1 MVVIGMVGENRRKTI
16 SRLRLCDT
24 GSPFDVVGRAGLP
37 DGWIQERI
45 EVLEEPVRMET
56 ANGEILADRTIGL
69 EFEAIGEQEIR
80 PFVLENAPDLI
91 SIGRRCL
98 EMGYSFHWPSGSK
111 SPFFVLPES
120 NQRVHLQ
127 VVDYLPY
134 LVDEHNTEGLTA
146 GTPTSALPVREST
159 PASSSSTAPGADP
172 STGSGPP
179 AVEVTTAAGN
189 GGEGEDEQEPEMT
202 KSVKEQLQAQ
212 AKSLGH
218 LMSHQPFNPF
228 CRACVEGRTRKKPRR
243 KGGLTAAGEAE
254 SGTFGDLITGDH
266 LIARKGPTGD
276 QFADAADKF
285 GQDHLDAKV
294 AVVVRSWHR
303 MGPVLPEKDPRRKR
317 IPSMR

>member
-1 MVVIGMVGENRRKTI
+1 MSKRRERKNKVRRHGGGKTRQKAT
-16 SRLRLCDT
+16 SRLWLCDT
-24 GSPFDVVGRAGLP
+24 GSAHDIVGRTGLP
-37 DGWIQERI
+37 DRWIQELT
-45 EVLEEPVRMET
+45 EELEQPVRLET
-56 ANGEILADRTIGL
+56 ATGEILADKTIGL

-134 LVDEHNTEGLTA
+134 LVDEHNTEGLKA

-179 AVEVTTAAGN
+179 VVKVKTAAGN
-189 GGEGEDEQEPEMT
+189 GGEDEDEQEPEMT

-218 LMSHQPFNPF
+218 LMSHQPFSPF

-254 SGTFGDLITGDH
+254 SEAADNLVTGDQVC
-266 LIARKGPTGD
+266 ARKGPVGD
-276 QFADAADKF
+276 GPKSDPCSHGELRKPP
-285 GQDHLDAKV
+285 
-294 AVVVRSWHR
+294 VRTS
-303 MGPVLPEKDPRRKR
+303 G
-317 IPSMR
+317 